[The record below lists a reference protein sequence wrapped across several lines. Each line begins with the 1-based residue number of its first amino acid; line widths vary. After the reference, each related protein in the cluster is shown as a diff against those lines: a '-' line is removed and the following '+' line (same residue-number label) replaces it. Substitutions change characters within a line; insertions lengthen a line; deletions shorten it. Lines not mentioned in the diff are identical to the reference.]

1 MTREKPTA
9 TDAWDHVHALFG
21 IGDWSPDDDLPWW
34 EYRQQQ
40 ASRLKAR
47 MTKLTLSA
55 QDVMLCADYCKANG
69 IDIRNATWVTKH
81 YYDAKHWQTERENE
95 RSRIDIETRISNA
108 IATEMDHDHDSPW
121 VSKLM
126 LAQGAYREEVLD
138 VWMQWNATRS
148 SSTSR
153 SRSGENRTA

>member
-1 MTREKPTA
+1 MSREKPTA

-47 MTKLTLSA
+47 MTKLTLTA

-69 IDIRNATWVTKH
+69 IDIRNATWVTQ
-81 YYDAKHWQTERENE
+81 YYYEARRWQTERENE
-95 RSRIDIETRISNA
+95 RSRIDIETRISDA

-138 VWMQWNATRS
+138 DWRKERGGRDSRAHNAGS
-148 SSTSR
+148 
-153 SRSGENRTA
+153 